1 MDRETGDGRGAL
13 TQLRAYLAQ
22 SDLPGNARLPPEREL
37 VEILGITRGDLRKAL
52 AVLEGEGAL
61 WRHVGKGTFVGAPP
75 VDELSS
81 VAAISAKTNPA
92 EVMRTR
98 LLFEP
103 VIARE
108 AALNATAED
117 IAAMRTCLKGAREAR
132 TWRHYESWDNR
143 LHRTI
148 AQSTRSMLILAM
160 FDTLNT
166 VRRAVVW
173 GRLRP
178 LGDRPEPNHHSFAQH
193 DTIVAAIEDRDL
205 KTAEFAMRTHLVD
218 VAKGLLEVS
227 EAAE

>member
-1 MDRETGDGRGAL
+1 MDQEAGDGRGAL

-22 SDLPGNARLPPEREL
+22 SDLPGNTKLPPEREL
-37 VEILGITRGDLRKAL
+37 VEILGVSRGDLRKAL
-52 AVLEGEGAL
+52 AVLESEGEL
-61 WRHVGKGTFVGAPP
+61 WRHVGKGTFVGARPI
-75 VDELSS
+75 DELST
-81 VAAISAKTNPA
+81 VAAISGKTNPA

-98 LLFEP
+98 LLIEP

-117 IAAMRTCLKGAREAR
+117 IAEMRNCLKGAREAR
-132 TWRHYESWDNR
+132 TWRFYENWDNR

-148 AQSTRSMLILAM
+148 AQSTHNVLMLAM

-178 LGDRPEPNHHSFAQH
+178 AGDRPEPNHHSFAQH
-193 DTIVAAIEDRDL
+193 DALVSAIEDRDL
-205 KTAEFAMRTHLVD
+205 RTAEFAMRTHLID
-218 VAKGLLEVS
+218 VARNLLEVS

>member
-1 MDRETGDGRGAL
+1 MDQEAGDGRGAL

-22 SDLPGNARLPPEREL
+22 SDLPGNAKLPPEREL
-37 VEILGITRGDLRKAL
+37 VEILGVSRGDLRKAL
-52 AVLEGEGAL
+52 AVLESEGEL
-61 WRHVGKGTFVGAPP
+61 WRHVGKGTFVGARPI
-75 VDELSS
+75 DELST
-81 VAAISAKTNPA
+81 VAAISGKTNPA

-98 LLFEP
+98 LLIEP

-117 IAAMRTCLKGAREAR
+117 IAEMRNCLKGREAR
-132 TWRHYESWDNR
+132 TWRFYENWDNR

-148 AQSTRSMLILAM
+148 AQSTHNVLMLAM

-178 LGDRPEPNHHSFAQH
+178 AGDRPEPNHHSFAQH
-193 DTIVAAIEDRDL
+193 DALVSAIEDRDL
-205 KTAEFAMRTHLVD
+205 RTAEFAMRTHLID
-218 VAKGLLEVS
+218 VARNLLEVS

>member
-1 MDRETGDGRGAL
+1 MDQESGDGRGAL

-22 SDLPGNARLPPEREL
+22 SDLPGNGKLPPEREL
-37 VEILGITRGDLRKAL
+37 VELLGVSRGDLRKAL
-52 AVLEGEGAL
+52 AMLESEGVL
-61 WRHVGKGTFVGAPP
+61 WRHVGKGTFVGARPI
-75 VDELSS
+75 DELST

-98 LLFEP
+98 LLVEP

-117 IAAMRTCLKGAREAR
+117 IAGMRNCLKGAREAR
-132 TWRHYESWDNR
+132 TWRFYENWDNR

-148 AQSTRSMLILAM
+148 AQSTHNVLMLAM

-178 LGDRPEPNHHSFAQH
+178 AGDRPEPDHHSFAQH
-193 DTIVAAIEDRDL
+193 DALVGAIEDRDL
-205 KTAEFAMRTHLVD
+205 RSAEFAMRTHLVD
-218 VAKGLLEVS
+218 VARNLLEVS